1 MGTTCSAENQT
12 WQWPRKL
19 VKTIYKRLTKFEHD
33 TVFECSIEIGTPT
46 LKRVSPKSKPLL
58 ALLAISLWI
67 TPVWSQRSE
76 TAIAN
81 SLPALGDGSDITLSA
96 ERQLGDRIVRELYRD
111 PDYLEDP
118 ILDEYL
124 QSIWQPLV
132 RGAQARGEM
141 TPELLERF
149 AWKIFIGRDRSVNAF
164 ALPGGYLGV
173 HLGLISVVNTRDELA
188 SVMAHELSHVT
199 QRHIARSIG
208 DQARMTPLLIGA
220 MILGILA
227 ASKSTQGA
235 QAVIVGG
242 QAMAAQS
249 QLNFSRDMEREAD
262 RIGYGVMSEA
272 GFDTQGFVTMFGKL
286 QQAAGLNDSGAFP
299 YLRSHPL
306 SSERIADM
314 QARQQ
319 LQAPRPAIQAND
331 IEQAIMSAR
340 ARVLAQPGVGALR
353 AWANEASDTN
363 IDKQSL
369 SKRIGI
375 LYGASISLMQL
386 RDMSAARSFL
396 PRLRQAVGDHVSA
409 LRLIQLLEVEMA
421 FKENDMPGALRA
433 LSAVTRLPSS
443 QWQRPELISVAQA
456 SARLQS
462 TAPSMDASQLLAK
475 SVSALQALVL
485 KSPQDAQAW
494 QVLATALAAQGRTL
508 ASLRAEGESQMA
520 RMDFGAAVDRFRA
533 AQDASRNNSPQM
545 GDHIEASIVDSRLR
559 FAQGILRAQL
569 LERQA
574 R

>member
-1 MGTTCSAENQT
+1 M
-12 WQWPRKL
+12 
-19 VKTIYKRLTKFEHD
+19 
-33 TVFECSIEIGTPT
+33 
-46 LKRVSPKSKPLL
+46 
-58 ALLAISLWI
+58 
-67 TPVWSQRSE
+67 WSQRSE

-81 SLPALGDGSDITLSA
+81 SLPALGDGSDISLSA

-124 QSIWQPLV
+124 QQIWQPLV
-132 RGAQARGEM
+132 KGAQARGEM

-199 QRHIARSIG
+199 QRHISRSIG
-208 DQARMTPLLIGA
+208 DQARMAPWLIGA
-220 MILGILA
+220 MILGMLA
-227 ASKSTQGA
+227 ASKSAQGA

-242 QAMAAQS
+242 QALATQS

-319 LQAPRPAIQAND
+319 LQAPRPANQAND
-331 IEQAIMSAR
+331 IVQAMISAR

-353 AWANEASDTN
+353 AWANEANDTS
-363 IDKQSL
+363 IDQQSL
-369 SKRIGI
+369 NKRIGV
-375 LYGASISLMQL
+375 LYGASLSLVQL
-386 RDMSAARSFL
+386 RDMPAARSLL
-396 PRLRQAVGDHVSA
+396 PHLRQAVGDHASA
-409 LRLIQLLEVEMA
+409 MRLIQLLEVEMA
-421 FKENDMPGALRA
+421 FNENDMLGALRA
-433 LSAVTRLPSS
+433 LNGVTRLPSS

-485 KSPQDAQAW
+485 QTPQDAQAW
-494 QVLATALAAQGRTL
+494 QVLASSLAAQGRTL

-520 RMDFGAAVDRFRA
+520 RMDIGAAVDRFRA
-533 AQDASRNNSPQM
+533 AQDASRNNSPQI

-559 FAQGILRAQL
+559 FAQGILREQL